1 MRNRIVSFTA
11 LLMALLMICVSLP
24 GCSGGET
31 GSGADEA
38 ATGATMASA
47 DVENGLVRL
56 ALSSPIDT
64 MDVHKNT
71 EDYMLPLNIYE
82 RLFDIRVNED
92 GTTRLANGLVENWS
106 VSEDGRTYHFT
117 LRDDAFFSDGS
128 PVLASDVAFTFTR
141 MLALPDSK
149 QTDFADMIL
158 GAEAVMKGEADT
170 LEGIRVL
177 DDKNLEITLTV
188 PFSGYVYQLATPS
201 CSILSEKC
209 VRDTGDAFGES
220 AETVVGSGP
229 YMVTEFEESR
239 ITLERNPY
247 YHCHE
252 REVLTVSRAEFQ
264 VLPPALVDRMFREG
278 SLDLLD
284 LSRVSPEAAKEYSQA
299 PEWQDRRT

>member
-92 GTTRLANGLVENWS
+92 GTTRLANGLVENHRCWLQMWLLHLHACWPC
-106 VSEDGRTYHFT
+106 RTVNRPT
-117 LRDDAFFSDGS
+117 
-128 PVLASDVAFTFTR
+128 
-141 MLALPDSK
+141 
-149 QTDFADMIL
+149 
-158 GAEAVMKGEADT
+158 
-170 LEGIRVL
+170 
-177 DDKNLEITLTV
+177 
-188 PFSGYVYQLATPS
+188 
-201 CSILSEKC
+201 
-209 VRDTGDAFGES
+209 
-220 AETVVGSGP
+220 
-229 YMVTEFEESR
+229 SR
-239 ITLERNPY
+239 I
-247 YHCHE
+247 
-252 REVLTVSRAEFQ
+252 
-264 VLPPALVDRMFREG
+264 
-278 SLDLLD
+278 
-284 LSRVSPEAAKEYSQA
+284 
-299 PEWQDRRT
+299 